1 MTKAKQA
8 RADELG
14 MDKDI
19 LAELYNELDFVR
31 QSRSINMYGA
41 APHLVR
47 CFDVTRTVARKVLKA
62 WMDDFS

>member
-14 MDKDI
+14 MSRES
-19 LAELYNELDFVR
+19 LAELYNELDYVKH
-31 QSRSINMYGA
+31 SGIMNMYGA
-41 APHLVR
+41 VPHLVR
-47 CFDVTRTVARKVLKA
+47 CFYVTRTVARKVLKA

>member
-14 MDKDI
+14 MDKAALI
-19 LAELYNELDFVR
+19 ELYDELDYLR
-31 QSRSINMYGA
+31 QSRSMNMYGA

-62 WMDDFS
+62 WMQDFS